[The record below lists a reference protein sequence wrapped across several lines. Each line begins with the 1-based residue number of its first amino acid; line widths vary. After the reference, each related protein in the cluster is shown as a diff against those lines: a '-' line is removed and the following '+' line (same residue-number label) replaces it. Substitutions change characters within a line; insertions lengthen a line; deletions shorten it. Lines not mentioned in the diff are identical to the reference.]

1 MLILILI
8 LPYLWNRICAKY
20 FSGLH
25 MVYCQIKWALCTF
38 HALKSENSFYSFN
51 WVFLTTVCGNQFR
64 CRRPYMGYISASLC
78 FRVPFLVLYKLYII
92 SCLIRVTSPQHR
104 LWSSW
109 IKDRNGGYCLAREL
123 RSASGH
129 DFSRRS
135 LLYSAL
141 ICFSF
146 KDLDPFCLLLLLC
159 FWAFLAWTAGSCDF
173 SQMLKLLM
181 VLAWYFFPLRHR
193 SKLAIIPCSD
203 VASKSSWTTS
213 FSNSLS

>member
-1 MLILILI
+1 
-8 LPYLWNRICAKY
+8 
-20 FSGLH
+20 

-64 CRRPYMGYISASLC
+64 CRRPCMGYISASLC

-141 ICFSF
+141 ICFFFQRSRPLLLVAFTLCLGFPCLHFRVLRFFSIAKIVDDTSLIFFPFKTSF
-146 KDLDPFCLLLLLC
+146 KI
-159 FWAFLAWTAGSCDF
+159 SNH
-173 SQMLKLLM
+173 
-181 VLAWYFFPLRHR
+181 PL
-193 SKLAIIPCSD
+193 
-203 VASKSSWTTS
+203 
-213 FSNSLS
+213 